1 MCNVLCRESADAREI
16 EAGAA
21 AGTKAFCKR
30 NRPKKQMHLESP
42 TDDTSE
48 SADGGATPPTP
59 QAKKNGYAAVG
70 GTAPTATP
78 ARHAQHPRKS
88 AAGTAGVEVLAMDK
102 GRLSGVVGWEASDGK
117 TMRLCMDRLMQP
129 RRLVLKENG
138 RQGHDTCTEDNV

>member
-1 MCNVLCRESADAREI
+1 
-16 EAGAA
+16 
-21 AGTKAFCKR
+21 
-30 NRPKKQMHLESP
+30 MHLESP
-42 TDDTSE
+42 TDDPRE
-48 SADGGATPPTP
+48 SAGGGATPPTP